1 MVEWITPEQAR
12 AWIRH
17 SHQRNTDL
25 LKCRAMLTDIEEGR
39 WHVTLQQGRPVI
51 VSRGKGCIADGH
63 HRLITVLLR
72 GEPLLCEIEYR
83 D

>member
-1 MVEWITPEQAR
+1 MIEAITPDQAR
-12 AWIRH
+12 RWIRH

-25 LKCRAMLTDIEEGR
+25 LKCRAMLTDIESGK
-39 WHVTLQQGRPVI
+39 WNVDLQADRPVI

-63 HRLITVLLR
+63 HRLVTILMY
-72 GEPLLCEIEYR
+72 GEPLECEIEYR

>member
-1 MVEWITPEQAR
+1 MVRTVSPADAR

-25 LKCRAMLTDIEEGR
+25 FKCRRMLDDLESGR
-39 WHVTLQQGRPVI
+39 WDVARQKDTPVI
-51 VSRGKGCIADGH
+51 VSNGKGCIADGH
-63 HRLITVLLR
+63 HRLVTILLW
-72 GEPLLCEIEYR
+72 GEPLECEVIFR